1 MTVSKTL
8 VILYFKGECLP
19 EEEALVERWLLE
31 DEGNAQV
38 ALGWIGELSDE
49 EEKLVMSLSFKR
61 NEIWK
66 KTTAEIRSDKENG
79 PIAADFG
86 RNRLFESTWY
96 RMAAVLTG
104 LLLTVF
110 AYHFYSKHQR
120 ISITTSENE
129 VRTFFLPDSSRVI
142 LNRNSTLSY
151 SKVWDNASREVWLEG
166 EGFFEVKHLI
176 THSRFQVH
184 LSNDKAIEVLGTEFN
199 ISERADKSY
208 IVLKSG
214 KIKLDLPDDAD
225 QEDIFLKPGDL
236 VQITATKEHKST
248 ISRSVVEPET
258 WYGWIYGKWILERTT
273 LREML
278 TKLEENYGARVQVRD
293 KALLD
298 KQVSGSIPL
307 STANAD
313 LLIADIADLFE
324 LKIIRENNIV
334 VLVE

>member
-1 MTVSKTL
+1 MTVSRAL
-8 VILYFKGECLP
+8 VILYFRGKCSP
-19 EEEALVERWLLE
+19 EDEVTVENWLLE
-31 DEGNAQV
+31 SGDHAKK
-38 ALGWIGELSDE
+38 AIAWIEELSDDD
-49 EEKLVMSLSFKR
+49 EKLAIRLSLSK

-66 KTTAEIRSDKENG
+66 ETTGAIQSGKDISSVQAPFGSDLMSH
-79 PIAADFG
+79 PI
-86 RNRLFESTWY
+86 WY
-96 RMAAVLTG
+96 RFAAAVTG
-104 LLLTVF
+104 ILLIVF
-110 AYHFYSKHQR
+110 GLRLYNKQAR
-120 ISITTSENE
+120 IIIATSADE
-129 VRTFFLPDSSRVI
+129 VRTVLLPDSSRVI
-142 LNRNSTLSY
+142 LNRNSTLTY
-151 SKVWDNASREVWLEG
+151 SKAWDNESREIWLEG

-176 THSRFQVH
+176 THSRFRVH
-184 LSNDKAIEVLGTEFN
+184 LSHDKAIEVLGTEFN

-236 VQITATKEHKST
+236 IQITAGKEHKST

-258 WYGWIYGKWILERTT
+258 WYGWIYGKWVLERTT
-273 LREML
+273 LREIL

-298 KQVSGSIPL
+298 KEVSGSMPL
-307 STANAD
+307 STAHAD

-324 LKIIRENNIV
+324 LKVIRENNMI